1 MKAYL
6 LYWLRAATL
15 GAGLNAIICGH
26 LMTNY
31 GFEFYQAVPMGA
43 LVSVNCSFLADRF
56 IFTKL
61 GKKKR

>member
-1 MKAYL
+1 MRAYL

-26 LMTNY
+26 LMTKY